1 LFFIRLGCFPFML
14 RAMNALVSLPTLQ
27 IELRPGIIELGWGH
41 PPLEL
46 LPVEQIQR
54 AAEKTLARYGAE
66 ALTYGHPAGPGALI
80 EWLCQH
86 TERGEGPTPAPNEVL
101 ITGGV
106 SQAFDQILT
115 LCTQPGDT
123 VLVESPTYHLAVR
136 ILREHP
142 VNVVGI
148 PMDEDGLIV
157 DALTETLTGLRRQ
170 GIRPRLLYTIPTY
183 HNPTGLSLSLARRR
197 ALLEVAADAGLLIV
211 EDDVYREL
219 SYDGPAPPSLW
230 SLAPPGVV
238 VRMGSFSKS
247 LAPGLRLGWLT
258 GGRNL
263 VRRMA
268 DGGLLDSGGGIN
280 HFTALVVAEL
290 CASGDFDEQ
299 VARVR
304 TLYRT
309 RRDALLAALQDHLPP
324 GCSWYFPGG
333 GFFVWVTVLDGVRC
347 VDLLPLAE
355 RAGVSFLPGELFF
368 LDGGGEGQLRL
379 SFSLYPPEELNK
391 AASLLGAV
399 VRNHPQP

>member
-1 LFFIRLGCFPFML
+1 MKSLT
-14 RAMNALVSLPTLQ
+14 NLPTLQ

-41 PPLEL
+41 PPPDL

-54 AAEKTLARYGAE
+54 AAGATLARYGAE

-80 EWLCQH
+80 EWLC
-86 TERGEGPTPAPNEVL
+86 ERTGRSEGRTPAPDEVL
-101 ITGGV
+101 ITGGN

-142 VNVVGI
+142 VNLVGI
-148 PMDEDGLIV
+148 PMDQDGLIV
-157 DALTETLTGLRRQ
+157 DALTETLADLRRQ
-170 GIRPRLLYTIPTY
+170 GIRPRLLYSIPTY
-183 HNPTGLSLSLARRR
+183 HNPTGVSLSLARRR
-197 ALLEVAADAGLLIV
+197 ALVEVAAEAGLLIV

-230 SLAPPGVV
+230 SLAPPGMV

-258 GGRNL
+258 GGRKL
-263 VRRMA
+263 VQRMA

-304 TLYRT
+304 TVYGA
-309 RRDALLAALQDHLPP
+309 RRDALLAALRDQLPP
-324 GCSWYFPGG
+324 GCSWCFPGG
-333 GFFVWVTVLDGVRC
+333 GFFVWLTVPAGVRSA
-347 VDLLPLAE
+347 DLLPLTE
-355 RAGVSFLPGELFF
+355 QAGVSFLPGERFF
-368 LDGGGEGQLRL
+368 LDGGGARQLRL
-379 SFSLYPPEELNK
+379 SFSLYPPKTLVEAMKLLS
-391 AASLLGAV
+391 AAL
-399 VRNHPQP
+399 